1 MSWFIGK
8 KTFIV
13 SILMFSVS
21 LLNLITGDI
30 SLYEFIYGFNEAF
43 CGCYGTF
50 SLKGWRI
57 TKLGRDYLLSG

>member
-21 LLNLITGDI
+21 LFNLITGDI
-30 SLYEFIYGFNEAF
+30 SLYEFIYMDLMKFFVDAMG
-43 CGCYGTF
+43 
-50 SLKGWRI
+50 
-57 TKLGRDYLLSG
+57 LSAIRAGV